1 MSQQVKPEQ
10 IIRVKL
16 DLVNGWEN
24 KQALQLKQADNETRY
39 LFIRLTNLLPMNIT
53 GYQPTLIIKRADG
66 KAISVLGNV
75 IEITRGEFVVPLIA
89 NYLKIAGALTFE
101 VVLVKDGTQ
110 ILSFPQ
116 FTMQVVES
124 LHDDVEFNPDDDEL
138 QILWDVIN
146 KMETTTATLENDF
159 QEFKENKETEFQS
172 FVAEKDSEFQAKET
186 ERQVAELDRQQA
198 EEARRQEFAI
208 MEEKVDKVYDSTIT
222 LSYVIVE

>member
-66 KAISVLGNV
+66 KAISALGNV

-89 NYLKIAGALTFE
+89 NYLKIAGTLTFE

-116 FTMQVVES
+116 FAIQVVES
-124 LHDDVEFNPDDDEL
+124 FHDDVVFEPSDEEL
-138 QILWDVIN
+138 SILWDIIN
-146 KMETTTATLENDF
+146 RMETTTTKLENEF
-159 QEFKENKETEFQS
+159 QEFKGQKETEFQS
-172 FVAEKDSEFQAKET
+172 FIAEKDNEFQVKET

-198 EEARRQEFAI
+198 EEERRKEFAI